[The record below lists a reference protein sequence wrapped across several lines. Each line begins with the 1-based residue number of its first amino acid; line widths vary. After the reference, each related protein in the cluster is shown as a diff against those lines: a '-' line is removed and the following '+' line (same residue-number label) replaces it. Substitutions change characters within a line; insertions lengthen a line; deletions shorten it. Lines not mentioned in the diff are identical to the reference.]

1 MVDFLT
7 FWNSWCVNASS
18 LISWGCSICFT
29 SSSLVMI
36 ASLSRRFLKWHNLL
50 QFIQV
55 RFIYSLFF
63 AVGLYYPFFSRFSFC
78 YEVYKSPTIAVS
90 VGLHSYTQFF
100 CQGFS
105 RKDGGKLAPTS
116 FSLLVDFF
124 SSSSGSGRVCIK
136 SLVDILPGCSYWRF
150 LSKMSL
156 IGFLF
161 QREMFFCCFFYCL
174 YEMVYAFA
182 CVVSRS
188 RLHS

>member
-1 MVDFLT
+1 
-7 FWNSWCVNASS
+7 
-18 LISWGCSICFT
+18 
-29 SSSLVMI
+29 MI

-105 RKDGGKLAPTS
+105 RKDGGKLAPSS
-116 FSLLVDFF
+116 FSLLVEYALKALLTLCLAAFIEGSSAKRAFLVFF
-124 SSSSGSGRVCIK
+124 FKVYLLF
-136 SLVDILPGCSYWRF
+136 LVLPVLDSHT
-150 LSKMSL
+150 
-156 IGFLF
+156 
-161 QREMFFCCFFYCL
+161 CL
-174 YEMVYAFA
+174 
-182 CVVSRS
+182 
-188 RLHS
+188 